1 MYAGYLSIP
10 SAATETTASTTTT
23 TTTTAGKTTVN
34 GLFSEKEANTTHSVA
49 PNSKV

>member
-1 MYAGYLSIP
+1 MYAGSLSTP
-10 SAATETTASTTTT
+10 SAATEIAST